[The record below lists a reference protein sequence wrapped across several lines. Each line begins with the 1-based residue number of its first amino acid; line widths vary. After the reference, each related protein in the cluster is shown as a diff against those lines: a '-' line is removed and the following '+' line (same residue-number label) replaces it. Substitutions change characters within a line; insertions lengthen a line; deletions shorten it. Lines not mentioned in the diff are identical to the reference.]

1 MSPEPTA
8 RRKDTSAPPGRG
20 RSGMTQ
26 VRIGRSLWPITL
38 LAALTLTACSGSEL
52 GPPTPV
58 TEQGRSIDGLWLVFA
73 WVAGVIGILVW
84 GLIGWATI
92 KYRRRNR
99 DALPPQFR
107 YNVPLEVVYT
117 GIPIVIVCVLFLLT
131 FNVINR
137 VNAVAATPDLTVE
150 VTGFQ
155 WDWQFHYPEYDITIT
170 GAPDQPPVL
179 VLPTDETIRLELTS
193 ADVIHSFYV
202 PEFLEKRDVI
212 PGTVEEMD
220 VTITEPGTFQ
230 GRCAEFCGVY
240 HDRMTF
246 SVEAVSPTDF
256 EAWAADQ
263 TKGTP

>member
-1 MSPEPTA
+1 MSPEPIATRTA
-8 RRKDTSAPPGRG
+8 VTASPRRARPRL
-20 RSGMTQ
+20 R
-26 VRIGRSLWPITL
+26 WPVVL
-38 LAALTLTACSGSEL
+38 LAALILAGCSGSEF
-52 GPPTPV
+52 GPPAPV
-58 TEQGRSIDGLWLVFA
+58 TEQGTHIDRLWLIFA

-84 GLIGWATI
+84 GLIGWAVVR
-92 KYRRRNR
+92 YRRRNR
-99 DALPPQFR
+99 ETLPPQFR
-107 YNVPLEVVYT
+107 YNVPLEIVYT
-117 GIPIVIVCVLFLLT
+117 GIPVIIVIVLFVLT
-131 FNVINR
+131 FDVINK
-137 VNAVAATPDLTVE
+137 VNAVSASPDLTVE

-170 GAPDQPPVL
+170 GAPDEQPVL

-202 PEFLEKRDVI
+202 PDFLEKRDVI
-212 PGTVEEMD
+212 PGTVEELD
-220 VTITEPGTFQ
+220 VKITEPGTFQ

-246 SVEAVSPTDF
+246 SVEAVTPAAF